1 MQAMYEEHWGLK
13 EKPFENT
20 PDPRF
25 LYLSQQHEEALMR
38 LLYAVEE
45 RKGGAMLTGV
55 FGCGKTLLGYAL
67 LDKLDKAKF
76 RAAFLTNPQLEPIE
90 LLRAIAYNLGATDLP
105 KKKTEVLADFLL
117 ETIKE
122 TLLDNMNDGK
132 DTIVIID
139 EAHTIESREVFEQ
152 LRMILNFQ
160 LKDRFLLTL
169 LLFGQPELRT
179 KVDNLKPLEQ
189 RIAIKCHLDRMG
201 EEDSRNYLKYRLE
214 VAGDKRE
221 IFTEE
226 AIRSIYEGSG
236 GIPRRINQ
244 ICDMS
249 LLTGFGRKAEKIDK
263 ELIQAVVKDIVR

>member
-1 MQAMYEEHWGLK
+1 MYEEYWGLK
-13 EKPFENT
+13 GKPFENT

-25 LYLSQQHEEALMR
+25 LYLSHQHEEALMR

-45 RKGGAMLTGV
+45 RKGAAMLTGV
-55 FGCGKTLLGYAL
+55 FGCGKTVLGYTL
-67 LDKLDKAKF
+67 LDKLDRAKF

-90 LLRAIAYNLGATDLP
+90 LLRAIAYNLGVTDLP
-105 KKKTEVLADFLL
+105 RKKTEILADFLL
-117 ETIKE
+117 QTIKE
-122 TLLDNMNDGK
+122 TLINNLNDGK
-132 DTIVIID
+132 DTVVIID
-139 EAHTIESREVFEQ
+139 EAHGIESKEIFEQ
-152 LRMILNFQ
+152 LRLLLNFQ

-169 LLFGQPELRT
+169 LIFGQPELRT

-201 EEDSRNYLKYRLE
+201 EEDSRNYLKHRLE

-226 AIRSIYEGSG
+226 AIRAIYEESG

-244 ICDMS
+244 ISDMS
-249 LLTGFGRKAEKIDK
+249 LLTGFGRKAEKIDGD
-263 ELIQAVVKDIVR
+263 LVQAVVKDIGG

>member
-1 MQAMYEEHWGLK
+1 MYEEYWGLK

-25 LYLSQQHEEALMR
+25 LYRSEQHEEALMR

-45 RKGGAMLTGV
+45 RKGAAMLTGV

-76 RAAFLTNPQLEPIE
+76 RVAFLTNLQLEPVE
-90 LLRAIAYNLGATDLP
+90 LLRAIAYNLGVTDLP
-105 KKKTEVLADFLL
+105 RKKTEVLADFLL
-117 ETIKE
+117 QVIKE
-122 TLLDNMNDGK
+122 TLINNLNDGK
-132 DTIVIID
+132 DTVVIID
-139 EAHTIESREVFEQ
+139 EAHGIESREIFEQ
-152 LRMILNFQ
+152 LRLLLNFQ

-179 KVDNLKPLEQ
+179 EVDNLKPLEQ
-189 RIAIKCHLDRMG
+189 RIAIKCYLDRMG
-201 EEDSRNYLKYRLE
+201 EEDSQNYIKHRLE
-214 VAGDKRE
+214 VAGAEKE

-226 AIRSIYEGSG
+226 AIKAIHEGSG

-244 ICDMS
+244 IGDMS
-249 LLTGFGRKAEKIDK
+249 LLTGFGRKTERIDE
-263 ELIQAVVKDIVR
+263 ELIQAVVKDIGG